1 MLKSLWIRFADETKT
16 DDSEDNEDMLW
27 LLNDLNNNFVRI
39 QKNAL

>member
-1 MLKSLWIRFADETKT
+1 MKT
-16 DDSEDNEDMLW
+16 DDSEDSEGMLW